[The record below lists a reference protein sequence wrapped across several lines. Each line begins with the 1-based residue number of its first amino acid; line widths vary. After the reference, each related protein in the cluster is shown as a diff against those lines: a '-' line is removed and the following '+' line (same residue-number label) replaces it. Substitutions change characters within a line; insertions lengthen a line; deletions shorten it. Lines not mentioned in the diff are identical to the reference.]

1 MTDSGRDGGAA
12 DLPFAGY
19 LLERRL
25 AVGGMSEVFLA
36 RPREAG
42 PSGQRV
48 VIKRLL
54 PELVEDDAIRTA
66 FELEAKLHASVRHK
80 NVVSFLDYGTYAG
93 EPYIVMELVEGVDLS
108 RIMRR
113 ASADGR
119 ELSIGMSVYLARE
132 LCAALGCVH
141 GTHTEGL
148 GLPRVVHRDV
158 TPTNVLVSTRGEVKL
173 ADFGIAR
180 FLGRDPS
187 IALKGKYAY
196 LAPEQVSGDD
206 FDHRADLFA
215 AGVVLSEMIIGGPL
229 FPGAGQLAVLL
240 AIRDARIDRLRA
252 AKDKLPAGLFEVLE
266 RTLARDPADRY
277 PTAFEL
283 SLALAPYEL
292 PSRGAARAELTGWV
306 SYASDSASAARQL
319 EGAVLETRALAAE
332 ARRVAISREDAPLS
346 APPSG
351 RATLPEEPVGCRLK
365 QAGAEREVGLPKVIE
380 MLVTGQ
386 LSPQDEVDLGDG
398 FHPVAKIGM
407 LARYLAP
414 NAVTTK
420 RVEGPGVPDFFGELS
435 PNGLAEALA
444 WIARRCETGVLFADP
459 KGPDKPRTELYFANG
474 KLVLAT
480 SSAPSTLLGEHLVA
494 QGVIDRSEL
503 DLAVLVMHRYNGQ
516 LGDTLIALGLA
527 EPLEVFQA
535 IKSQGRGRVKALFE
549 WSHGQLSFYRG
560 VEPARNDFR
569 LDLDAPSL
577 IFAGLEEAE
586 RPEAVEEAWRG
597 RETEIWAAVRP
608 LPDWTRGQHWP
619 VTIIR
624 ILKVLGSGRTVR
636 DLLGTCLTPQNQ
648 PTGRTPC
655 AADILRGLYIA
666 GLLGLAV
673 RVSASKSTG

>member
-36 RPREAG
+36 RPREGGLSA
-42 PSGQRV
+42 QRV

-54 PELVEDDAIRTA
+54 PELVEDDAIRSA
-66 FELEAKLHASVRHK
+66 FELEAKLHAGVRHK

-113 ASADGR
+113 ASAEGR
-119 ELSIGMSVYLARE
+119 DLSVGMGVYVARE

-141 GTHTEGL
+141 GNHAEGL
-148 GLPRVVHRDV
+148 GMPRVVHRDV
-158 TPTNVLVSTRGEVKL
+158 TPTNVLVSSRGEVKL

-196 LAPEQVSGDD
+196 LAPEQVSGDE

-215 AGVVLSEMIIGGPL
+215 VGVVLSEMLIGGPL

-252 AKDKLPAGLFEVLE
+252 AKDKLPSGLFEVLE
-266 RTLARDPADRY
+266 RTLARDPNDRY
-277 PTAFEL
+277 ATAFEL
-283 SLALAPYEL
+283 SLALARFEL

-306 SYASDSASAARQL
+306 SYASDSASAAKQL

-332 ARRVAISREDAPLS
+332 ARRLARVRDESPCS

-365 QAGAEREVGLPKVIE
+365 QGANVRDVGLPKVIE

-386 LSPQDEVDLGDG
+386 LDGLAEVDLGDG
-398 FHPVAKIGM
+398 FHPIASIAM

-414 NAVTTK
+414 NTVTTR

-435 PNGLAEALA
+435 PHGLAEALA
-444 WIARRCETGVLFADP
+444 WIARRRETGVLFADQ
-459 KGPDKPRTELYFANG
+459 KGPEKPRTELYFAQG
-474 KLVLAT
+474 KLILAT
-480 SSAPSTLLGEHLVA
+480 SSEPSTLLGEHLVA
-494 QGVIDRSEL
+494 QGIIDRSEL

-535 IKSQGRGRVKALFE
+535 IKSQGRGRVKALFQ
-549 WSHGQLSFYRG
+549 WTHGQLSFYRG

-577 IFAGLEEAE
+577 ILMGLEEAE
-586 RPEAVEEAWRG
+586 EDAAVEAAWVDRMG
-597 RETEIWAAVRP
+597 ELWAAVRP

-619 VTIIR
+619 VTIVR
-624 ILKVLGSGRTVR
+624 ILKVLGSGNTVEEVVT
-636 DLLGTCLTPQNQ
+636 TCLAPQNQ
-648 PTGRTPC
+648 PSGRSLC
-655 AADILRGLYIA
+655 AADVLRSLSLA
-666 GLLGLAV
+666 ELLGLAV
-673 RVSASKSTG
+673 RVSDGISN